1 MLDLIFSDY
10 RPYVQDVVAWTLCCA
25 ALIWGAGPERIVPV
39 TWLTLFELG
48 EILHREVF
56 GLSRQLEG
64 IDWYFASIDLVAGA
78 IWIGTALYANR
89 NYTLWIAAMQLLAI
103 VAHVSRGMIDVITP
117 IAYAVMV
124 IAPGWLQLLFLAI
137 GLTRH
142 IQRRRK
148 HGKYRDWRFIPG
160 RGAGSG
166 DPGRSGSRGVAFRSD
181 RHRWIGGPGPL

>member
-25 ALIWGAGPERIVPV
+25 ALIWGGGPERLVAA
-39 TWLTLFELG
+39 TWLVFFEIG
-48 EILHREVF
+48 DILYTAVF
-56 GLSRQLEG
+56 GAGRQLET
-64 IDWYFASIDLVAGA
+64 IDLYFASIDVLAGM
-78 IWIGTALYANR
+78 IYIGTALYANR
-89 NYTLWIAAMQLLAI
+89 NYTLFVAGVQLLAMI
-103 VAHVSRGMIDVITP
+103 AHVSRGIIDIMSPIT
-117 IAYAVMV
+117 YAIMV

-166 DPGRSGSRGVAFRSD
+166 DPGSTSFWMPSVSSSWRD
-181 RHRWIGGPGPL
+181 NPK